1 MGGAR
6 FVEFNCKS
14 GRTNYMKKHHLCL
27 ISVAVLTAG
36 CTSYR
41 HPEPVQAK
49 DALRHAMTEQSK
61 AGALTSVPKSVQS
74 ELLQLNRPPQAISMP
89 EPRLRIAAHDV
100 DAVEFFGSLFKG
112 SRYSVAVH
120 PGVAGQISVEL
131 KDVTL
136 TEVLAVV
143 GDMYGFDVQ
152 RKGNVFHVYPAGLRT
167 ETIPVNYLMMSRRGL
182 SRTSVS
188 TGGVASNDSNSS
200 NNNNFDNAN
209 GSTNNNTSNRS
220 SNGGSGS
227 DGNGTRIETDTNSDY
242 WTDLRDTLQ
251 ILVGSGD
258 GRAVITSPQAGLVTV
273 RAYPK
278 ELKAVREF
286 LSQSESHLKRQVVL
300 EARILEVALSEG
312 YEQGVDWS
320 GLTAS
325 WDGNKGIPT
334 VAQPILTAPG
344 SDPAYKLLNGAGS
357 LGTSLVGATNPIFK
371 AIGGGAG
378 FTITDGNFNVAVN
391 LLKTQGDVNTLSSP
405 RVTATNNQKAVIKV
419 GTDEYYVTN
428 ASTTITTTP
437 TGTDKT
443 PNVELTPFF
452 SGIALD
458 VTPQIDEDGKVLLHI
473 HPSVIDTEEQNKVI
487 DMGTT
492 GGKLQLP
499 LAKSSIRESDT
510 VVQANNGDIIV
521 IGGLM
526 KTDKQEIVSKVPL
539 LGDIPWVGEAFT
551 NRRESTKKVELVIL
565 LKPTVVEKDT
575 WQNELQRSSELLD
588 KWYPPKG

>member
-1 MGGAR
+1 
-6 FVEFNCKS
+6 
-14 GRTNYMKKHHLCL
+14 MKKPPFCL
-27 ISVAVLTAG
+27 LPLALAVAG
-36 CTSYR
+36 CTTYR

-49 DALRHAMTEQSK
+49 DALKQAMSEQSPT
-61 AGALTSVPKSVQS
+61 APLTSLPPSVQS
-74 ELLQLNRPPQAISMP
+74 ELLQLNRPQQPMTIP
-89 EPRLRIAAHDV
+89 EKRMRIAAHDV

-120 PGVAGQISVEL
+120 PGVAGVISVEL

-136 TEVLAVV
+136 QEALATV

-167 ETIPVNYLMMSRRGL
+167 ETIPVNYLMMARRGL

-188 TGGVASNDSNSS
+188 TGGVTANDNNNG
-200 NNNNFDNAN
+200 NNNNFDNGLN
-209 GSTNNNTSNRS
+209 NSGNNNNQGNTV
-220 SNGGSGS
+220 NGDNNTNS
-227 DGNGTRIETDTNSDY
+227 NGTRIETDSNNDY
-242 WTDLRDTLQ
+242 WTDLRDALQTL
-251 ILVGSGD
+251 IGTGE

-286 LSQSESHLKRQVVL
+286 LDQSGEHLKRQVVL
-300 EARILEVALSEG
+300 EARILEVSLNEG

-320 GLTAS
+320 GLSAS
-325 WDGNKGIPT
+325 WDGGKGIT
-334 VAQPILTAPG
+334 G
-344 SDPAYKLLNGAGS
+344 GGS
-357 LGTSLVGATNPIFK
+357 LMDSPIASTPNQIFR
-371 AIGGGAG
+371 ALGGGAG
-378 FTITDGNFNVAVN
+378 FTISDGNFNVAVS

-419 GTDEYYVTN
+419 GTDEYFVTN
-428 ASTTITTTP
+428 ASTTTTTS
-437 TGTDKT
+437 GTSAPIVT

-458 VTPQIDEDGKVLLHI
+458 VTPQIDEAGRVLLHI
-473 HPSVIDTEEQNKVI
+473 HPSVIDTEEQSKTI
-487 DMGTT
+487 DVGTT
-492 GGKLQLP
+492 DPLVLP

-526 KTDKQEIVSKVPL
+526 KTDRQEIVSKVPL

-551 NRRESTKKVELVIL
+551 NRRESNRKVELVIL

-575 WQNELQRSSELLD
+575 WQKELQRSSELLD

>member
-1 MGGAR
+1 
-6 FVEFNCKS
+6 
-14 GRTNYMKKHHLCL
+14 MKKHPFCL
-27 ISVAVLTAG
+27 LPLALAVAG
-36 CTSYR
+36 CTTYR

-49 DALRHAMTEQSK
+49 DALKQAMSEQSPT
-61 AGALTSVPKSVQS
+61 APLTSLPPSVQS
-74 ELLQLNRPPQAISMP
+74 ELLQLNRPQQPMTIP
-89 EPRLRIAAHDV
+89 EKRMRIAAHDV

-120 PGVAGQISVEL
+120 PGVAGVISVEL

-136 TEVLAVV
+136 QEALATV

-152 RKGNVFHVYPAGLRT
+152 RKGNVFHIYPAGLRT
-167 ETIPVNYLMMSRRGL
+167 ETIPVNYLMMARRGL

-188 TGGVASNDSNSS
+188 TGGVTANDNNNG
-200 NNNNFDNAN
+200 NNNNFDNGLN
-209 GSTNNNTSNRS
+209 NSGNNNSQGNTA
-220 SNGGSGS
+220 SGDNNTNS
-227 DGNGTRIETDTNSDY
+227 NGTRIETDSNNDY
-242 WTDLRDTLQ
+242 WTDLRDALQTL
-251 ILVGSGD
+251 IGTGE

-286 LSQSESHLKRQVVL
+286 LDQSGEHLKRQVVL
-300 EARILEVALSEG
+300 EARILEVSLNEG

-320 GLTAS
+320 GLSAS
-325 WDGNKGIPT
+325 WDGGKGIT
-334 VAQPILTAPG
+334 G
-344 SDPAYKLLNGAGS
+344 GGS
-357 LGTSLVGATNPIFK
+357 LMDSPIANTPNQIFR
-371 AIGGGAG
+371 ALGGGAG
-378 FTITDGNFNVAVN
+378 FTISDGNFNVAVS

-419 GTDEYYVTN
+419 GTDEYFVTN
-428 ASTTITTTP
+428 ASTTTTTSGNSAP
-437 TGTDKT
+437 IVT

-458 VTPQIDEDGKVLLHI
+458 VTPQIDEAGRVLLHI
-473 HPSVIDTEEQNKVI
+473 HPSVIDTEEQSKTI
-487 DMGTT
+487 DVGTT
-492 GGKLQLP
+492 APLVLP

-510 VVQANNGDIIV
+510 VVQANNGDIVV

-526 KTDKQEIVSKVPL
+526 KTDRQEIVSKVPL

-551 NRRESTKKVELVIL
+551 NRRESNRKVELVIL

-575 WQNELQRSSELLD
+575 WQQELQRSSELLD

>member
-1 MGGAR
+1 
-6 FVEFNCKS
+6 
-14 GRTNYMKKHHLCL
+14 MKKHRLCL
-27 ISVAVLTAG
+27 ITVAMMATG
-36 CTSYR
+36 CTTYQ
-41 HPEPVQAK
+41 HPEPTQAK
-49 DALRHAMTEQSK
+49 DALKQAMNEQQK
-61 AGALTSVPKSVQS
+61 QAAPLTALPKSVQS
-74 ELLQLNRPPQAISMP
+74 ELLQLNRPQMPVGMP
-89 EPRLRIAAHDV
+89 EKRLRIAAHDV
-100 DAVEFFGSLFKG
+100 EAVEFFGSLFKG

-120 PGVAGQISVEL
+120 PGVVGLVSVEL

-136 TEVLAVV
+136 PEVLAVV

-152 RKGNVFHVYPAGLRT
+152 RKGNVFHIYPAGLRT

-188 TGGVASNDSNSS
+188 TGGVTANDSNNSSDSSFDSAS
-200 NNNNFDNAN
+200 NNN
-209 GSTNNNTSNRS
+209 STNNSSGNN
-220 SNGGSGS
+220 SNGNSS
-227 DGNGTRIETDTNSDY
+227 NGTRIETDTNSDY
-242 WTDLRDTLQ
+242 WTDLRDSLQTL
-251 ILVGSGD
+251 IGTGD
-258 GRAVITSPQAGLVTV
+258 GRAVITSPQAGLVTI

-286 LSQSESHLKRQVVL
+286 LNQSDSHLKRQVVL
-300 EARILEVALSEG
+300 EARIIEVALNEG

-320 GLTAS
+320 GLSAS
-325 WDGNKGIPT
+325 WDGNKGIT
-334 VAQPILTAPG
+334 G
-344 SDPAYKLLNGAGS
+344 GGS
-357 LGTSLVGATNPIFK
+357 LANTQLPTTPNQVFTAL
-371 AIGGGAG
+371 GGGAG
-378 FTITDGNFNVAVN
+378 FKVSDGNFNVAVN

-419 GTDEYYVTN
+419 GTDEYFVTN
-428 ASTTITTTP
+428 ASTTTVSTTSGDRT
-437 TGTDKT
+437 T

-452 SGIALD
+452 SGISLD
-458 VTPQIDEDGKVLLHI
+458 VTPQIDEEGKVLLHI
-473 HPSVIDTEEQNKVI
+473 HPSVIDTEEQTKTIKVT
-487 DMGTT
+487 DSDT
-492 GGKLQLP
+492 LVLP

-551 NRRESTKKVELVIL
+551 NRRESTKKVELVIM

-588 KWYPPKG
+588 KWYPAKG

>member
-1 MGGAR
+1 
-6 FVEFNCKS
+6 
-14 GRTNYMKKHHLCL
+14 MKKNHLCL
-27 ISVAVLTAG
+27 ISVAVLAAG

-49 DALRHAMTEQSK
+49 DALKHAMTEQNK
-61 AGALTSVPKSVQS
+61 VGALATVPKSVQS
-74 ELLQLNRPPQAISMP
+74 ELLQMNRPPQAISMP
-89 EPRLRIAAHDV
+89 EQRLRIAAHDV
-100 DAVEFFGSLFKG
+100 EAVEFFGSLFKG

-120 PGVAGQISVEL
+120 PGVGGLVSVEL

-136 TEVLAVV
+136 PEVLAVV

-188 TGGVASNDSNSS
+188 TGGVTANDNNSNNSS
-200 NNNNFDNAN
+200 VDNAN
-209 GSTNNNTSNRS
+209 GNSSGSNNS
-220 SNGGSGS
+220 SNGSSGS
-227 DGNGTRIETDTNSDY
+227 NSSNGTRIETDTNSDY
-242 WTDLRDTLQ
+242 WTDLRTSLEML
-251 ILVGSGD
+251 IGSGD
-258 GRAVITSPQAGLVTV
+258 GRAVITSPQAGLVTI

-286 LSQSESHLKRQVVL
+286 LSQSETHLKRQVVL
-300 EARILEVALSEG
+300 EARILEVALNEG

-320 GLTAS
+320 GLSAS
-325 WDGNKGIPT
+325 WDGNKGITGGSSLAPT
-334 VAQPILTAPG
+334 QLPTTPNQIFTA
-344 SDPAYKLLNGAGS
+344 L
-357 LGTSLVGATNPIFK
+357 
-371 AIGGGAG
+371 GGGAG
-378 FTITDGNFNVAVN
+378 FKISDGNFNVAVN

-419 GTDEYYVTN
+419 GTDEYFVTK
-428 ASTTITTTP
+428 ASTTITSNSS
-437 TGTDKT
+437 GVSDRT

-452 SGIALD
+452 SGISLD
-458 VTPQIDEDGKVLLHI
+458 VTPQIDEEGKVLLHI

-487 DMGTT
+487 DMGTS
-492 GGKLQLP
+492 GGRLELP

-539 LGDIPWVGEAFT
+539 LGDIPWIGEAFT

-575 WQNELQRSSELLD
+575 WQNELKRSADLLD

>member
-1 MGGAR
+1 
-6 FVEFNCKS
+6 
-14 GRTNYMKKHHLCL
+14 MKKHRLCL
-27 ISVAVLTAG
+27 ITVAMMAAG
-36 CTSYR
+36 CTTYQ
-41 HPEPVQAK
+41 HPEPTQAK
-49 DALRHAMTEQSK
+49 DALKQAMNEQQK
-61 AGALTSVPKSVQS
+61 QAAPLTALPKSVQS
-74 ELLQLNRPPQAISMP
+74 ELLQLNRPQMPVGMP
-89 EPRLRIAAHDV
+89 EKRLRIAAHDV
-100 DAVEFFGSLFKG
+100 EAVEFFGSLFKG

-120 PGVAGQISVEL
+120 PGVAGLVSIEL

-136 TEVLAVV
+136 PEVLAVV

-152 RKGNVFHVYPAGLRT
+152 RKGSVFHIYPAGLRT

-188 TGGVASNDSNSS
+188 TGGVTANDSNNSS
-200 NNNNFDNAN
+200 DSSFDSASNSN
-209 GSTNNNTSNRS
+209 STNNSSGNN
-220 SNGGSGS
+220 SNGNSS
-227 DGNGTRIETDTNSDY
+227 NGTRIETDTNSDY
-242 WTDLRDTLQ
+242 WTDLRDSLQTL
-251 ILVGSGD
+251 IGTGD
-258 GRAVITSPQAGLVTV
+258 GRAVITSPQAGLVTI

-286 LSQSESHLKRQVVL
+286 LNQSDSHLKRQVVL
-300 EARILEVALSEG
+300 EARIIEVALNEG

-320 GLTAS
+320 GLSAS
-325 WDGNKGIPT
+325 WDGNKGIT
-334 VAQPILTAPG
+334 G
-344 SDPAYKLLNGAGS
+344 GGS
-357 LGTSLVGATNPIFK
+357 LANTQLPTTPNQIFT
-371 AIGGGAG
+371 ALGGGAG
-378 FTITDGNFNVAVN
+378 FKVSDGNFNVAVN

-419 GTDEYYVTN
+419 GTDEYFVTN
-428 ASTTITTTP
+428 ASTTTVSTTSGDRT
-437 TGTDKT
+437 T

-452 SGIALD
+452 SGISLD
-458 VTPQIDEDGKVLLHI
+458 VTPQIDEEGKVLLHI
-473 HPSVIDTEEQNKVI
+473 HPSVIDTEEQTKTIKVT
-487 DMGTT
+487 DSDT
-492 GGKLQLP
+492 LVLP

-551 NRRESTKKVELVIL
+551 NRRESTKKVELVIM

-588 KWYPPKG
+588 KWYPAKG

>member
-1 MGGAR
+1 
-6 FVEFNCKS
+6 
-14 GRTNYMKKHHLCL
+14 MKKKPFCL
-27 ISVAVLTAG
+27 LPLALAVVG
-36 CTSYR
+36 CTTYR

-49 DALRHAMTEQSK
+49 DALKQAMSEQSPT
-61 AGALTSVPKSVQS
+61 APLTSLPPSVQS
-74 ELLQLNRPPQAISMP
+74 ELLQLNRPQQPMTIP
-89 EPRLRIAAHDV
+89 EKRMRIAAHDV

-120 PGVAGQISVEL
+120 PGVAGVISVEL

-136 TEVLAVV
+136 QEALATV

-188 TGGVASNDSNSS
+188 TGGVTANDNNNG
-200 NNNNFDNAN
+200 NNNNFDNGLN
-209 GSTNNNTSNRS
+209 NSGNNNSQGNTA
-220 SNGGSGS
+220 SGDNNTNS
-227 DGNGTRIETDTNSDY
+227 NGTRIETDSNNDY
-242 WTDLRDTLQ
+242 WTDLRDALQTL
-251 ILVGSGD
+251 IGTGE

-286 LSQSESHLKRQVVL
+286 LDQSGEHLKRQVVL
-300 EARILEVALSEG
+300 EARILEVSLNEG

-320 GLTAS
+320 GLSAS
-325 WDGNKGIPT
+325 WDGGKGIT
-334 VAQPILTAPG
+334 G
-344 SDPAYKLLNGAGS
+344 GGS
-357 LGTSLVGATNPIFK
+357 LMDSPIASTPNQIFR
-371 AIGGGAG
+371 ALGGGAG
-378 FTITDGNFNVAVN
+378 FTISDGNFNVAVS

-419 GTDEYYVTN
+419 GTDEYFVTN
-428 ASTTITTTP
+428 ASTTTTTS
-437 TGTDKT
+437 GTSAPIVT

-458 VTPQIDEDGKVLLHI
+458 VTPQIDEQGKVLLHI
-473 HPSVIDTEEQNKVI
+473 HPSVIDTEEQSKTINV
-487 DMGTT
+487 GTADP
-492 GGKLQLP
+492 LVLP

-526 KTDKQEIVSKVPL
+526 KTDRQEIVSKVPL

-551 NRRESTKKVELVIL
+551 NRRESNRKVELVIL

-575 WQNELQRSSELLD
+575 WQKELQRSSELLD

>member
-1 MGGAR
+1 
-6 FVEFNCKS
+6 
-14 GRTNYMKKHHLCL
+14 MKKHHLCL
-27 ISVAVLTAG
+27 ISAAVLTAG

-49 DALRHAMTEQSK
+49 DALRHAMTEQNK
-61 AGALTSVPKSVQS
+61 GGALTSVPKSVQS

-188 TGGVASNDSNSS
+188 TGGVTANDNNGNSNS
-200 NNNNFDNAN
+200 FDNAN
-209 GSTNNNTSNRS
+209 GSNNSTSNSNRS
-220 SNGGSGS
+220 SNSSSNS
-227 DGNGTRIETDTNSDY
+227 DSNGTRIETDTNSDY

-251 ILVGSGD
+251 TLIGSGD
-258 GRAVITSPQAGLVTV
+258 GRAVITSPQAGLVTI

-286 LSQSESHLKRQVVL
+286 LNQSESHLKRQVVL
-300 EARILEVALSEG
+300 EARILEVALNEG

-320 GLTAS
+320 GLSAS
-325 WDGNKGIPT
+325 WDGNKGIT
-334 VAQPILTAPG
+334 G
-344 SDPAYKLLNGAGS
+344 GGS
-357 LGTSLVGATNPIFK
+357 LTPSTIINTPNQIFS
-371 AIGGGAG
+371 ALGGGAG
-378 FTITDGNFNVAVN
+378 FKISDGNFNVAVN

-419 GTDEYYVTN
+419 GTDEYFVTN
-428 ASTTITTTP
+428 ASTTTTTS
-437 TGTDKT
+437 GTSAPIVT

-458 VTPQIDEDGKVLLHI
+458 VTPQIDEEGKVLLHI
-473 HPSVIDTEEQNKVI
+473 HPSVIDTEEQKKTI
-487 DMGTT
+487 DVGTADP
-492 GGKLQLP
+492 LILP

>member
-1 MGGAR
+1 
-6 FVEFNCKS
+6 
-14 GRTNYMKKHHLCL
+14 MKKHRLCL
-27 ISVAVLTAG
+27 ITVAMMAAG
-36 CTSYR
+36 CTTYQ
-41 HPEPVQAK
+41 HPEPTQAK
-49 DALRHAMTEQSK
+49 DALKQAMNEQQK
-61 AGALTSVPKSVQS
+61 QAAPLTALPKSVQS
-74 ELLQLNRPPQAISMP
+74 ELLQLNRPQMPVGMP
-89 EPRLRIAAHDV
+89 EKRLRIAAHDV
-100 DAVEFFGSLFKG
+100 EAVEFFGSLFKG

-120 PGVAGQISVEL
+120 PGVAGLVSVEL

-136 TEVLAVV
+136 PEVLAVV

-152 RKGNVFHVYPAGLRT
+152 RKGNVFHIYPAGLRT

-188 TGGVASNDSNSS
+188 TGGVTANDSNNDSNGSFDNSS
-200 NNNNFDNAN
+200 NNN
-209 GSTNNNTSNRS
+209 STNNSS
-220 SNGGSGS
+220 SNNSNGDSS
-227 DGNGTRIETDTNSDY
+227 NGTRIETDTNSDY
-242 WTDLRDTLQ
+242 WTDLRDSLQTL
-251 ILVGSGD
+251 IGSGD
-258 GRAVITSPQAGLVTV
+258 GRAVITSPQAGLVTI

-286 LSQSESHLKRQVVL
+286 LNQSESHLKRQVVL
-300 EARILEVALSEG
+300 EARIIEVALNEG

-320 GLTAS
+320 GLSAS
-325 WDGNKGIPT
+325 WDGGKGIT
-334 VAQPILTAPG
+334 G
-344 SDPAYKLLNGAGS
+344 GGS
-357 LGTSLVGATNPIFK
+357 LAGTQLPTTPNQIFS
-371 AIGGGAG
+371 ALGGGAG
-378 FTITDGNFNVAVN
+378 FKISDGNFNVAVN

-419 GTDEYYVTN
+419 GTDEYFVTN
-428 ASTTITTTP
+428 ASTTTVSTTSGDRT
-437 TGTDKT
+437 T

-452 SGIALD
+452 SGISLD
-458 VTPQIDEDGKVLLHI
+458 VTPQIDEEGKVLLHI
-473 HPSVIDTEEQNKVI
+473 HPSVIDTEEQTKTIKVT
-487 DMGTT
+487 DSDT
-492 GGKLQLP
+492 LVLP

-551 NRRESTKKVELVIL
+551 NRRESTKKVELVIM

-588 KWYPPKG
+588 KWYPAKG

>member
-1 MGGAR
+1 
-6 FVEFNCKS
+6 
-14 GRTNYMKKHHLCL
+14 MKKHRLCL
-27 ISVAVLTAG
+27 ISVAMMAAG
-36 CTSYR
+36 CTTYQ
-41 HPEPVQAK
+41 HPEPTQAK
-49 DALRHAMTEQSK
+49 DALKQAMNEQQK
-61 AGALTSVPKSVQS
+61 QAAPLTALPKSVQS
-74 ELLQLNRPPQAISMP
+74 ELLQLNRPQMPVGMP
-89 EPRLRIAAHDV
+89 EKRLRIAAHDV
-100 DAVEFFGSLFKG
+100 EAVEFFGSLFKG

-120 PGVAGQISVEL
+120 PGVAGLVSVEL

-136 TEVLAVV
+136 PEVLAVV

-152 RKGNVFHVYPAGLRT
+152 RKGNVFHIYPAGLRT

-188 TGGVASNDSNSS
+188 TGGVTANDSNNSSDSSFDSAS
-200 NNNNFDNAN
+200 NNN
-209 GSTNNNTSNRS
+209 STNNSSGNN
-220 SNGGSGS
+220 SNGNSS
-227 DGNGTRIETDTNSDY
+227 SNGTRIETDTNSDY
-242 WTDLRDTLQ
+242 WTDLRDSLQTL
-251 ILVGSGD
+251 IGTGD
-258 GRAVITSPQAGLVTV
+258 GRAVITSPQAGLVTI

-286 LSQSESHLKRQVVL
+286 LNQSDSHLKRQVVL
-300 EARILEVALSEG
+300 EARIIEVALNEG

-320 GLTAS
+320 GLSAS
-325 WDGNKGIPT
+325 WDGNKGIT
-334 VAQPILTAPG
+334 G
-344 SDPAYKLLNGAGS
+344 GGS
-357 LGTSLVGATNPIFK
+357 LANTQLPTTPNQIFT
-371 AIGGGAG
+371 ALGGGAG
-378 FTITDGNFNVAVN
+378 FKVSDGNFNVAVN

-419 GTDEYYVTN
+419 GTDEYFVTN
-428 ASTTITTTP
+428 ASTTTVSTTSGDRT
-437 TGTDKT
+437 T

-452 SGIALD
+452 SGISLD
-458 VTPQIDEDGKVLLHI
+458 VTPQIDEEGKVLLHI
-473 HPSVIDTEEQNKVI
+473 HPSVIDTEEQTKTIKVT
-487 DMGTT
+487 DSDT
-492 GGKLQLP
+492 LVLP

-551 NRRESTKKVELVIL
+551 NRRESTKKVELVIM

-588 KWYPPKG
+588 KWYPAKG

>member
-14 GRTNYMKKHHLCL
+14 GCTYYMKKHHLCL
-27 ISVAVLTAG
+27 ISAAVLTAG

-49 DALRHAMTEQSK
+49 DALRHAMTEQNK
-61 AGALTSVPKSVQS
+61 GGALTSVPKSVQS

-188 TGGVASNDSNSS
+188 TGGVASNDNNSS

-209 GSTNNNTSNRS
+209 NSTNNSTSNRS
-220 SNGGSGS
+220 SNGSSNS
-227 DGNGTRIETDTNSDY
+227 DSNGTRIETDTSSDY

-251 ILVGSGD
+251 TLIGRGD
-258 GRAVITSPQAGLVTV
+258 GRAVITSPQAGLVTI

-286 LSQSESHLKRQVVL
+286 LNQSESHLKRQVVL
-300 EARILEVALSEG
+300 EARILEVALNEG

-320 GLTAS
+320 GLSAS
-325 WDGNKGIPT
+325 WDGNKGIT
-334 VAQPILTAPG
+334 G
-344 SDPAYKLLNGAGS
+344 GGS
-357 LGTSLVGATNPIFK
+357 LTPSTIANTPNQIFS
-371 AIGGGAG
+371 ALGGGAG
-378 FTITDGNFNVAVN
+378 FKISDGNFNVAVN

-419 GTDEYYVTN
+419 GTDEYFVTN
-428 ASTTITTTP
+428 ASTTTTTS
-437 TGTDKT
+437 GTSAPIVT

-458 VTPQIDEDGKVLLHI
+458 VTPQIDEEGKVLLHI
-473 HPSVIDTEEQNKVI
+473 HPSVIDTEEQKKTI
-487 DMGTT
+487 DVGTADP
-492 GGKLQLP
+492 LILP

>member
-1 MGGAR
+1 
-6 FVEFNCKS
+6 
-14 GRTNYMKKHHLCL
+14 MKKHHFCL
-27 ISVAVLTAG
+27 LPFALAMAA
-36 CTSYR
+36 CTTYK

-49 DALRHAMTEQSK
+49 DALKQAMTEQNQS
-61 AGALTSVPKSVQS
+61 APLTTLPPSVQS
-74 ELLQLNRPPQAISMP
+74 ELLQLNRPQQPVAVP
-89 EPRLRIAAHDV
+89 EKRLRIAAHDV

-120 PGVAGQISVEL
+120 PGVAGSISVEL

-136 TEVLAVV
+136 QEALAVV

-167 ETIPVNYLMMSRRGL
+167 ETIPVNYLMMARRGL

-188 TGGVASNDSNSS
+188 TGGVTAND
-200 NNNNFDNAN
+200 NNNN
-209 GSTNNNTSNRS
+209 GNNNSFDGSSNSNNGNNNYGSS
-220 SNGGSGS
+220 SNGDSS
-227 DGNGTRIETDTNSDY
+227 NSNNSNGTKIETDSNNDY
-242 WTDLRDTLQ
+242 WTDLRDSLQTL
-251 ILVGSGD
+251 IGTGE

-278 ELKAVREF
+278 ELKAVRDF
-286 LSQSESHLKRQVVL
+286 LDQSGEHLKRQVVL
-300 EARILEVALSEG
+300 EARILEVSLNEG
-312 YEQGVDWS
+312 YEQGVDWN
-320 GLTAS
+320 GLSAS
-325 WDGNKGIPT
+325 WDGNKGIR
-334 VAQPILTAPG
+334 
-344 SDPAYKLLNGAGS
+344 NGGS
-357 LGTSLVGATNPIFK
+357 LGNSQVGAANPIFN

-378 FTITDGNFNVAVN
+378 FTISDGNFVVAVD

-419 GTDEYYVTN
+419 GTDEYFVTN
-428 ASTTITTTP
+428 ASTTTTTSGNSAP
-437 TGTDKT
+437 IVT

-458 VTPQIDEDGKVLLHI
+458 VTPQIDEQGRVLLHI
-473 HPSVIDTEEQNKVI
+473 HPSVIDTEEQNKTINV
-487 DMGTT
+487 GTAAP
-492 GGKLQLP
+492 LVLP

-526 KTDKQEIVSKVPL
+526 KTDKKEVVSKVPL

-551 NRRESTKKVELVIL
+551 NRSESTQKVELVIL
-565 LKPTVVEKDT
+565 LKPTVVDNDT
-575 WQNELQRSSELLD
+575 WQKELQRSSELLD
-588 KWYPPKG
+588 KWYPSKG

>member
-1 MGGAR
+1 
-6 FVEFNCKS
+6 
-14 GRTNYMKKHHLCL
+14 MKKKPFCL
-27 ISVAVLTAG
+27 LPLALAVAG
-36 CTSYR
+36 CTTYR

-49 DALRHAMTEQSK
+49 DALKQAMSEQSPT
-61 AGALTSVPKSVQS
+61 APLTSLPPSVQS
-74 ELLQLNRPPQAISMP
+74 ELLQLNRPQQPMTIP
-89 EPRLRIAAHDV
+89 EKRMRIAAHDV

-120 PGVAGQISVEL
+120 PGVAGVISVEL

-136 TEVLAVV
+136 QEALATV

-167 ETIPVNYLMMSRRGL
+167 ETIPVNYLMMARRGL

-188 TGGVASNDSNSS
+188 TGGVTANDNNNG
-200 NNNNFDNAN
+200 NNNNFDNGLNNSGNNNSQGNTAN
-209 GSTNNNTSNRS
+209 GDNNTNS
-220 SNGGSGS
+220 
-227 DGNGTRIETDTNSDY
+227 NGTRIETDSNNDY
-242 WTDLRDTLQ
+242 WTDLRDALQTL
-251 ILVGSGD
+251 IGTGE

-286 LSQSESHLKRQVVL
+286 LDQSGEHLKRQVVL
-300 EARILEVALSEG
+300 EARILEVSLNEG

-320 GLTAS
+320 GLSAS
-325 WDGNKGIPT
+325 WDGGKGIT
-334 VAQPILTAPG
+334 G
-344 SDPAYKLLNGAGS
+344 GGS
-357 LGTSLVGATNPIFK
+357 LMDSPIASTPNQIFR
-371 AIGGGAG
+371 ALGGGAG
-378 FTITDGNFNVAVN
+378 FTISDGNFNVAVS

-419 GTDEYYVTN
+419 GTDEYFVTN
-428 ASTTITTTP
+428 ASTTTTTS
-437 TGTDKT
+437 GTSAPIVT

-458 VTPQIDEDGKVLLHI
+458 VTPQIDEQGKVLLHI
-473 HPSVIDTEEQNKVI
+473 HPSVIDTEEQSKTISV
-487 DMGTT
+487 GTADP
-492 GGKLQLP
+492 LVLP

-526 KTDKQEIVSKVPL
+526 KTDRQEIVSKVPL

-551 NRRESTKKVELVIL
+551 NRRESNRKVELVIL

-575 WQNELQRSSELLD
+575 WQKELQRSSELLD

>member
-14 GRTNYMKKHHLCL
+14 GCTYYMKKHHLCL
-27 ISVAVLTAG
+27 ISAAVLTAG

-49 DALRHAMTEQSK
+49 DALRHAMTEQNK
-61 AGALTSVPKSVQS
+61 GGALTSVPKSVQS

-188 TGGVASNDSNSS
+188 TGGVTANDNNGNSNS
-200 NNNNFDNAN
+200 FDNAN
-209 GSTNNNTSNRS
+209 NSTNNSTSNRS
-220 SNGGSGS
+220 SNGNSNS
-227 DGNGTRIETDTNSDY
+227 DSNGTRIETDTNSDY

-251 ILVGSGD
+251 TLIGSGD
-258 GRAVITSPQAGLVTV
+258 GRAVITSPQAGLVTI

-286 LSQSESHLKRQVVL
+286 LNQSESHLKRQVVL
-300 EARILEVALSEG
+300 EARILEVALNEG

-320 GLTAS
+320 GLSAS
-325 WDGNKGIPT
+325 WDGNKGITGGGSAAPSQLPT
-334 VAQPILTAPG
+334 TPNQ
-344 SDPAYKLLNGAGS
+344 
-357 LGTSLVGATNPIFK
+357 IFS
-371 AIGGGAG
+371 ALGGGAG
-378 FTITDGNFNVAVN
+378 FKISDGNFNVAVN

-419 GTDEYYVTN
+419 GTDEYFVTN
-428 ASTTITTTP
+428 ASTTITTNSS
-437 TGTDKT
+437 GVSDKT

-458 VTPQIDEDGKVLLHI
+458 VTPQIDEEGKVLLHI

-492 GGKLQLP
+492 GGKLELP

>member
-1 MGGAR
+1 
-6 FVEFNCKS
+6 
-14 GRTNYMKKHHLCL
+14 MKKHRLCL
-27 ISVAVLTAG
+27 ITVAMMAAG
-36 CTSYR
+36 CTTYQ
-41 HPEPVQAK
+41 HPEPTQAK
-49 DALRHAMTEQSK
+49 DALKQAMNEQQK
-61 AGALTSVPKSVQS
+61 QAAPLTALPKSVQS
-74 ELLQLNRPPQAISMP
+74 ELLQLNRPQMPVGMP
-89 EPRLRIAAHDV
+89 EKRLRIAAHDV
-100 DAVEFFGSLFKG
+100 EAVEFFGSLFKG

-120 PGVAGQISVEL
+120 PGVAGLVSVEL

-136 TEVLAVV
+136 PEVLAVV

-152 RKGNVFHVYPAGLRT
+152 RKGNVFHIYPAGLRT

-188 TGGVASNDSNSS
+188 TGGVTANDSNNSSDSSFDSASNNNSTNNSSS
-200 NNNNFDNAN
+200 NN
-209 GSTNNNTSNRS
+209 
-220 SNGGSGS
+220 SNGDSS
-227 DGNGTRIETDTNSDY
+227 NGTRIETDTNSDY
-242 WTDLRDTLQ
+242 WTDLRDSLQTL
-251 ILVGSGD
+251 IGTGD
-258 GRAVITSPQAGLVTV
+258 GRAVITSPQAGLVTI

-286 LSQSESHLKRQVVL
+286 LNQSDSHLKRQVVL
-300 EARILEVALSEG
+300 EARIIEVALNEG

-320 GLTAS
+320 GLSAS
-325 WDGNKGIPT
+325 WDGNKGIT
-334 VAQPILTAPG
+334 G
-344 SDPAYKLLNGAGS
+344 GGS
-357 LGTSLVGATNPIFK
+357 LANTQLPTTPNQIFT
-371 AIGGGAG
+371 ALGGGAG
-378 FTITDGNFNVAVN
+378 FKVSDGNFNVAVN

-419 GTDEYYVTN
+419 GTDEYFVTN
-428 ASTTITTTP
+428 ASTTTVSTTSGDRT
-437 TGTDKT
+437 T

-452 SGIALD
+452 SGISLD
-458 VTPQIDEDGKVLLHI
+458 VTPQIDEEGKVLLHI
-473 HPSVIDTEEQNKVI
+473 HPSVIDTEEQTKTIKVT
-487 DMGTT
+487 DSDT
-492 GGKLQLP
+492 LVLP

-551 NRRESTKKVELVIL
+551 NRRESTKKVELVIM

-588 KWYPPKG
+588 KWYPAKG

>member
-1 MGGAR
+1 
-6 FVEFNCKS
+6 
-14 GRTNYMKKHHLCL
+14 MKKNHLCL
-27 ISVAVLTAG
+27 ISVAVLAAG
-36 CTSYR
+36 CTSYQ

-49 DALRHAMTEQSK
+49 DALKHAMAEQNK
-61 AGALTSVPKSVQS
+61 VGGLATVPKSVQS
-74 ELLQLNRPPQAISMP
+74 ELLQINRPPQAFSMP

-136 TEVLAVV
+136 SEVLAVV

-188 TGGVASNDSNSS
+188 TGGVTANGNNSNSS
-200 NNNNFDNAN
+200 NFDNAN
-209 GSTNNNTSNRS
+209 SGSNNSSNASNGNTS
-220 SNGGSGS
+220 SNN
-227 DGNGTRIETDTNSDY
+227 GNGTRIETDTNSDY
-242 WTDLRDTLQ
+242 WTDLRTSLEM
-251 ILVGSGD
+251 LVGSGD
-258 GRAVITSPQAGLVTV
+258 GRAVITSPQAGLVTI

-286 LSQSESHLKRQVVL
+286 LSQSETHLKRQVVL
-300 EARILEVALSEG
+300 EARILEVALNEG

-320 GLTAS
+320 GLSAS
-325 WDGNKGIPT
+325 WDGNKGIT
-334 VAQPILTAPG
+334 G
-344 SDPAYKLLNGAGS
+344 GGS
-357 LGTSLVGATNPIFK
+357 LAPTQLPTTPNQIFT
-371 AIGGGAG
+371 ALGGGAG
-378 FTITDGNFNVAVN
+378 FKISDGNFNVAVN

-419 GTDEYYVTN
+419 GTDEYFVTN
-428 ASTTITTTP
+428 ATSTVTSTTA
-437 TGTDKT
+437 GTERT

-458 VTPQIDEDGKVLLHI
+458 VTPQIDEEGKVLLHI
-473 HPSVIDTEEQNKVI
+473 HPSVIDTEEQNKTI
-487 DMGTT
+487 NLGAT
-492 GGKLQLP
+492 GGTLELP

-539 LGDIPWVGEAFT
+539 LGDIPWIGEAFT

-575 WQNELQRSSELLD
+575 WQNELQRSSDLLD

>member
-1 MGGAR
+1 
-6 FVEFNCKS
+6 
-14 GRTNYMKKHHLCL
+14 MKKHRLCL
-27 ISVAVLTAG
+27 ITVAMMAAG
-36 CTSYR
+36 CTTYQ
-41 HPEPVQAK
+41 HPEPTQAK
-49 DALRHAMTEQSK
+49 DALKQAMNEQQK
-61 AGALTSVPKSVQS
+61 QAAPLTALPKSVQS
-74 ELLQLNRPPQAISMP
+74 ELLQLNRPQMPVGMP
-89 EPRLRIAAHDV
+89 EKRLRIAAHDV
-100 DAVEFFGSLFKG
+100 EAVEFFGSLFKG

-120 PGVAGQISVEL
+120 PGVAGLVSVEL

-136 TEVLAVV
+136 PEVLAVV

-152 RKGNVFHVYPAGLRT
+152 RKGNVFHIYPAGLRT

-188 TGGVASNDSNSS
+188 TGGVTANDSNNSSDSSFDSAS
-200 NNNNFDNAN
+200 NNN
-209 GSTNNNTSNRS
+209 SPNNSSGNN
-220 SNGGSGS
+220 SNGNSS
-227 DGNGTRIETDTNSDY
+227 NGTRIETDTNSDY
-242 WTDLRDTLQ
+242 WTDLRDSLQTL
-251 ILVGSGD
+251 IGTGD
-258 GRAVITSPQAGLVTV
+258 GRAVITSPQAGLVTI

-286 LSQSESHLKRQVVL
+286 LNQSDSHLKRQVVL
-300 EARILEVALSEG
+300 EARIIEVALNEG

-320 GLTAS
+320 GLSAS
-325 WDGNKGIPT
+325 WDGNKGIT
-334 VAQPILTAPG
+334 G
-344 SDPAYKLLNGAGS
+344 GGS
-357 LGTSLVGATNPIFK
+357 LANTQLPTTPNQIFT
-371 AIGGGAG
+371 ALGGGAG
-378 FTITDGNFNVAVN
+378 FKVSDGNFNVAVN

-419 GTDEYYVTN
+419 GTDEYFVTN
-428 ASTTITTTP
+428 ASTTTVSTTSGDRT
-437 TGTDKT
+437 T

-452 SGIALD
+452 SGISLD
-458 VTPQIDEDGKVLLHI
+458 VTPQIDEEGKVLLHI
-473 HPSVIDTEEQNKVI
+473 HPSVIDTEEQTKTIKVT
-487 DMGTT
+487 DSDT
-492 GGKLQLP
+492 LVLP

-551 NRRESTKKVELVIL
+551 NRRESTKKVELVIM

-588 KWYPPKG
+588 KWYPAKG

>member
-14 GRTNYMKKHHLCL
+14 GCTYYMKKHHLCL
-27 ISVAVLTAG
+27 ISAVVLTAG

-49 DALRHAMTEQSK
+49 DALRHAMTEQNK
-61 AGALTSVPKSVQS
+61 GGALTSVPKSVQS

-89 EPRLRIAAHDV
+89 EARLRIAAHDV

-188 TGGVASNDSNSS
+188 TGGVASNDNNSS

-209 GSTNNNTSNRS
+209 NSTNNSTSNRS
-220 SNGGSGS
+220 SNGNSNS
-227 DGNGTRIETDTNSDY
+227 DSNGTRIETDTNSDY

-251 ILVGSGD
+251 TLIGSGD
-258 GRAVITSPQAGLVTV
+258 GRAVITSPQAGLVTI

-286 LSQSESHLKRQVVL
+286 LNQSESHLKRQVVL
-300 EARILEVALSEG
+300 EARILEVALNEG

-320 GLTAS
+320 GLSAS
-325 WDGNKGIPT
+325 WDGNKGIT
-334 VAQPILTAPG
+334 G
-344 SDPAYKLLNGAGS
+344 GGS
-357 LGTSLVGATNPIFK
+357 LTPSTIANTPNQIFS
-371 AIGGGAG
+371 ALGGGAG
-378 FTITDGNFNVAVN
+378 FKISDGNFNVAVN

-419 GTDEYYVTN
+419 GTDEYFVTN
-428 ASTTITTTP
+428 ASTTTTTS
-437 TGTDKT
+437 GTSAPIVT

-458 VTPQIDEDGKVLLHI
+458 VTPQIDEEGKVLLHI
-473 HPSVIDTEEQNKVI
+473 HPSVIDTEEQKKTI
-487 DMGTT
+487 DVGTADP
-492 GGKLQLP
+492 LILP

>member
-1 MGGAR
+1 
-6 FVEFNCKS
+6 
-14 GRTNYMKKHHLCL
+14 MKKHRLCL
-27 ISVAVLTAG
+27 ITVAMMAAG
-36 CTSYR
+36 CTTYQ
-41 HPEPVQAK
+41 HPEPTQAK
-49 DALRHAMTEQSK
+49 DALKQAMNEQQK
-61 AGALTSVPKSVQS
+61 QAAPLTALPKSVQS
-74 ELLQLNRPPQAISMP
+74 ELLQLNRPQMPVGMP
-89 EPRLRIAAHDV
+89 EKRLRIAAHDV
-100 DAVEFFGSLFKG
+100 EAVEFFGSLFKG

-120 PGVAGQISVEL
+120 PGVAGLVSVEL

-136 TEVLAVV
+136 PEVLAVV

-152 RKGNVFHVYPAGLRT
+152 RKGNVFHIYPAGLRT
-167 ETIPVNYLMMSRRGL
+167 ETIPVNYLMVSRRGL

-188 TGGVASNDSNSS
+188 TGGVTANDSNNSSDSSFDSAS
-200 NNNNFDNAN
+200 NNNS
-209 GSTNNNTSNRS
+209 GSNSSTSNNS
-220 SNGGSGS
+220 SGDNN
-227 DGNGTRIETDTNSDY
+227 NGTRIETDTNSDY
-242 WTDLRDTLQ
+242 WTDLRDSLQTL
-251 ILVGSGD
+251 IGTGD
-258 GRAVITSPQAGLVTV
+258 GRAVITSPQAGLVTI

-286 LSQSESHLKRQVVL
+286 LTQSESHLKRQVVL
-300 EARILEVALSEG
+300 EARIIEVALNEG

-320 GLTAS
+320 GLSAS
-325 WDGNKGIPT
+325 WDGNKGITGGKSLANTQLPST
-334 VAQPILTAPG
+334 PNQIFTA
-344 SDPAYKLLNGAGS
+344 L
-357 LGTSLVGATNPIFK
+357 
-371 AIGGGAG
+371 GGGAG
-378 FTITDGNFNVAVN
+378 FTISDGNFNVAVN

-428 ASTTITTTP
+428 ASTTITTTS

-458 VTPQIDEDGKVLLHI
+458 VTPQIDEEGKVLLHI

-487 DMGTT
+487 DMGTS

-551 NRRESTKKVELVIL
+551 NRRESTKKVELVIM

-588 KWYPPKG
+588 KWYPAKG

>member
-14 GRTNYMKKHHLCL
+14 GCTYYMKKHHLCL
-27 ISVAVLTAG
+27 ISAAVLTAG

-49 DALRHAMTEQSK
+49 DALRHAMTEQNK
-61 AGALTSVPKSVQS
+61 GGALTSVPKSVQS

-188 TGGVASNDSNSS
+188 TGGVASNDNNSS

-209 GSTNNNTSNRS
+209 NSTNNSTSNRS
-220 SNGGSGS
+220 SNGSSNS
-227 DGNGTRIETDTNSDY
+227 DSNGTRIETDTSSDY

-251 ILVGSGD
+251 TLIGSGD
-258 GRAVITSPQAGLVTV
+258 GRAVITSPQAGLVTI

-286 LSQSESHLKRQVVL
+286 LNQSESHLKRQVVL
-300 EARILEVALSEG
+300 EARILEVALNEG

-320 GLTAS
+320 GLSAS
-325 WDGNKGIPT
+325 WDGNKGIT
-334 VAQPILTAPG
+334 G
-344 SDPAYKLLNGAGS
+344 GGS
-357 LGTSLVGATNPIFK
+357 LTPSTIANTPNQIFS
-371 AIGGGAG
+371 ALGGGAG
-378 FTITDGNFNVAVN
+378 FKISDGNFNVAVN

-419 GTDEYYVTN
+419 GTDEYFVTN
-428 ASTTITTTP
+428 ASTTTTTS
-437 TGTDKT
+437 GTSAPIVT

-458 VTPQIDEDGKVLLHI
+458 VTPQIDEEGKVLLHI
-473 HPSVIDTEEQNKVI
+473 HPSVIDTEEQKKTI
-487 DMGTT
+487 DVGTADP
-492 GGKLQLP
+492 LILP

>member
-1 MGGAR
+1 
-6 FVEFNCKS
+6 
-14 GRTNYMKKHHLCL
+14 MKTHRLCL
-27 ISVAVLTAG
+27 ITVAMMAAG
-36 CTSYR
+36 CTTYQ
-41 HPEPVQAK
+41 HPEPTQAK
-49 DALRHAMTEQSK
+49 DALKHAMNEQQK
-61 AGALTSVPKSVQS
+61 QAAPLTALPKSVQS
-74 ELLQLNRPPQAISMP
+74 ELLQLNRPQMPVGMP
-89 EPRLRIAAHDV
+89 EKRLRIAANDV
-100 DAVEFFGSLFKG
+100 EAVEFFGSLFKG

-120 PGVAGQISVEL
+120 PGVGGLVSVEL

-136 TEVLAVV
+136 PEVLAVV

-152 RKGNVFHVYPAGLRT
+152 RKGNIFHIYPAGLRT

-188 TGGVASNDSNSS
+188 TGGVTANDSNNSSSDSSFDSAS
-200 NNNNFDNAN
+200 NNS
-209 GSTNNNTSNRS
+209 GSNS
-220 SNGGSGS
+220 SSSSSSGS
-227 DGNGTRIETDTNSDY
+227 DNSNGTRIETDTNSDY
-242 WTDLRDTLQ
+242 WTDLRDSLQTL
-251 ILVGSGD
+251 IGSGD
-258 GRAVITSPQAGLVTV
+258 GRAVITSPQAGLVTI

-286 LSQSESHLKRQVVL
+286 LTQSESHLKRQVVL
-300 EARILEVALSEG
+300 EARIIEVALNEG

-320 GLTAS
+320 GLSAS
-325 WDGNKGIPT
+325 WDGGKGITGGGSAANSQLPT
-334 VAQPILTAPG
+334 TPNQ
-344 SDPAYKLLNGAGS
+344 
-357 LGTSLVGATNPIFK
+357 IFS
-371 AIGGGAG
+371 ALGGGAG
-378 FTITDGNFNVAVN
+378 FKISDGNFNVAVN

-428 ASTTITTTP
+428 ASTTITTTS

-458 VTPQIDEDGKVLLHI
+458 VTPQIDEEGKVLLHI

-487 DMGTT
+487 DMGTS

-539 LGDIPWVGEAFT
+539 LGDIPWIGEAFT
-551 NRRESTKKVELVIL
+551 NRRESTKKVELVIM

-575 WQNELQRSSELLD
+575 WQNELKRSSDLLD
-588 KWYPPKG
+588 KWYPAKG

>member
-1 MGGAR
+1 
-6 FVEFNCKS
+6 
-14 GRTNYMKKHHLCL
+14 MKKNHLCL
-27 ISVAVLTAG
+27 ISVAVLAAG

-49 DALRHAMTEQSK
+49 DALKHAMTEQNK
-61 AGALTSVPKSVQS
+61 VGALATVPKSVQS
-74 ELLQLNRPPQAISMP
+74 ELLQMNRPPQAISMP
-89 EPRLRIAAHDV
+89 EQRLRIAAHDV
-100 DAVEFFGSLFKG
+100 EAVEFFGSLFKG

-120 PGVAGQISVEL
+120 PGVGGLVSVEL

-136 TEVLAVV
+136 PEVLAVV

-188 TGGVASNDSNSS
+188 TGGVTANDNNSNNSS
-200 NNNNFDNAN
+200 VDNAN
-209 GSTNNNTSNRS
+209 GNSSGSNNS
-220 SNGGSGS
+220 SNGSSGS
-227 DGNGTRIETDTNSDY
+227 NSSNGTRIETDTNSDY
-242 WTDLRDTLQ
+242 WTDLRGSLEML
-251 ILVGSGD
+251 IGSGD
-258 GRAVITSPQAGLVTV
+258 GRAVITSPQAGLVTI

-286 LSQSESHLKRQVVL
+286 LSQSETHLKRQVVL
-300 EARILEVALSEG
+300 EARILEVALNEG

-320 GLTAS
+320 GLSAS
-325 WDGNKGIPT
+325 WDGNKGIT
-334 VAQPILTAPG
+334 G
-344 SDPAYKLLNGAGS
+344 GGS
-357 LGTSLVGATNPIFK
+357 LAPTQLPTTPNQIFT
-371 AIGGGAG
+371 ALGGGAG
-378 FTITDGNFNVAVN
+378 FKISDGNFNVAVN

-419 GTDEYYVTN
+419 GTDEYFVTK
-428 ASTTITTTP
+428 ASTTITSNSS
-437 TGTDKT
+437 GVSDRT

-452 SGIALD
+452 SGISLD
-458 VTPQIDEDGKVLLHI
+458 VTPQIDEEGKVLLHI

-487 DMGTT
+487 DMGTS
-492 GGKLQLP
+492 GGRLELP

-539 LGDIPWVGEAFT
+539 LGDIPWIGEAFT

-575 WQNELQRSSELLD
+575 WQNELKRSADLLD

>member
-1 MGGAR
+1 
-6 FVEFNCKS
+6 
-14 GRTNYMKKHHLCL
+14 MKKHHLCL
-27 ISVAVLTAG
+27 ISAAVLTAG

-49 DALRHAMTEQSK
+49 DALRHAMTEQNK
-61 AGALTSVPKSVQS
+61 GGALTSVPKSVQS

-188 TGGVASNDSNSS
+188 TGGVTANDNNGNSNS
-200 NNNNFDNAN
+200 FDNAN
-209 GSTNNNTSNRS
+209 NSTNNNSTSNRS
-220 SNGGSGS
+220 SNGSSNS
-227 DGNGTRIETDTNSDY
+227 DSNGTRIETDTSSDY

-251 ILVGSGD
+251 TLIGSGD
-258 GRAVITSPQAGLVTV
+258 GRAVITSPQAGLVTI

-286 LSQSESHLKRQVVL
+286 LNQSESHLKRQVVL
-300 EARILEVALSEG
+300 EARILEVALNEG

-320 GLTAS
+320 GLSAS
-325 WDGNKGIPT
+325 WDGNKGITGGGSAAPSKLPT
-334 VAQPILTAPG
+334 TPNQ
-344 SDPAYKLLNGAGS
+344 
-357 LGTSLVGATNPIFK
+357 IFS
-371 AIGGGAG
+371 ALGGGAG
-378 FTITDGNFNVAVN
+378 FKISDGNFNVAVN

-419 GTDEYYVTN
+419 GTDEYFVTN
-428 ASTTITTTP
+428 ASTTTTTS
-437 TGTDKT
+437 GTSAPIVT

-458 VTPQIDEDGKVLLHI
+458 VTPQIDEEGKVLLHI
-473 HPSVIDTEEQNKVI
+473 HPSVIDTEEQKKTI
-487 DMGTT
+487 DVGTADP
-492 GGKLQLP
+492 LILP

>member
-14 GRTNYMKKHHLCL
+14 GCTYYMKKHHLCL
-27 ISVAVLTAG
+27 ISAAVLTAG

-49 DALRHAMTEQSK
+49 DALRHAMTEQNK
-61 AGALTSVPKSVQS
+61 GGALTSVPKSVQS

-188 TGGVASNDSNSS
+188 TGGVTANDNNGNSNS
-200 NNNNFDNAN
+200 FDNAN
-209 GSTNNNTSNRS
+209 NSTNNNSTSNRS
-220 SNGGSGS
+220 SNGNSNS
-227 DGNGTRIETDTNSDY
+227 DSNGTRIETDTNSDY

-251 ILVGSGD
+251 TLIGSGD
-258 GRAVITSPQAGLVTV
+258 GRAVITSPQAGLVTI

-286 LSQSESHLKRQVVL
+286 LNQSESHLKRQVVL
-300 EARILEVALSEG
+300 EARILEVALNEG

-320 GLTAS
+320 GLSAS
-325 WDGNKGIPT
+325 WDGNKGITGGGSVAPSQLPT
-334 VAQPILTAPG
+334 TPNQ
-344 SDPAYKLLNGAGS
+344 
-357 LGTSLVGATNPIFK
+357 IFS
-371 AIGGGAG
+371 ALGGGAG
-378 FTITDGNFNVAVN
+378 FKISDGNFNVAVN

-419 GTDEYYVTN
+419 GTDEYFVTN
-428 ASTTITTTP
+428 ASTTITTNSS
-437 TGTDKT
+437 GVSDKT

-458 VTPQIDEDGKVLLHI
+458 VTPQIDEEGKVLLHI
-473 HPSVIDTEEQNKVI
+473 HPSVIDTEEQQKTI
-487 DMGTT
+487 DMGTS
-492 GGKLQLP
+492 GGTLQLP

>member
-1 MGGAR
+1 
-6 FVEFNCKS
+6 
-14 GRTNYMKKHHLCL
+14 MKKHRLCL
-27 ISVAVLTAG
+27 ITVAMMAAG
-36 CTSYR
+36 CTTYQ
-41 HPEPVQAK
+41 HPEPTQAK
-49 DALRHAMTEQSK
+49 DALKQAMNEQQK
-61 AGALTSVPKSVQS
+61 QAAPLTALPKSVQS
-74 ELLQLNRPPQAISMP
+74 ELLQLNRPQMPVGMP
-89 EPRLRIAAHDV
+89 EKRLRIAAHDV
-100 DAVEFFGSLFKG
+100 EAVEFFGSLFKG

-120 PGVAGQISVEL
+120 PGVAGLVSVEL

-136 TEVLAVV
+136 PEVLAVV

-152 RKGNVFHVYPAGLRT
+152 RKGNVFHIYPAGLRT

-188 TGGVASNDSNSS
+188 TGGVTANDSNNDSNGSFDNSS
-200 NNNNFDNAN
+200 NNN
-209 GSTNNNTSNRS
+209 STNNSS
-220 SNGGSGS
+220 SNNSNGDSS
-227 DGNGTRIETDTNSDY
+227 NGTRIETDTNSDY
-242 WTDLRDTLQ
+242 WTDLRDSLQTL
-251 ILVGSGD
+251 IGSGD
-258 GRAVITSPQAGLVTV
+258 GRAVITSPQAGLVTI

-286 LSQSESHLKRQVVL
+286 LNQSESHLKRQVVL
-300 EARILEVALSEG
+300 EARIIEVALNEG

-320 GLTAS
+320 GLSAS
-325 WDGNKGIPT
+325 WDGNKGIT
-334 VAQPILTAPG
+334 G
-344 SDPAYKLLNGAGS
+344 GGS
-357 LGTSLVGATNPIFK
+357 LAGTQLPTTPNQIFS
-371 AIGGGAG
+371 ALGGGAG
-378 FTITDGNFNVAVN
+378 FKISDGNFNVAVN

-419 GTDEYYVTN
+419 GTDEYFVTN
-428 ASTTITTTP
+428 ASTTTVTS
-437 TGTDKT
+437 TGTAEPIVT

-458 VTPQIDEDGKVLLHI
+458 VTPQIDEEGKVLLHI
-473 HPSVIDTEEQNKVI
+473 HPSVIDTEEQKKIINV
-487 DMGTT
+487 GTA
-492 GGKLQLP
+492 KPLELP

-551 NRRESTKKVELVIL
+551 NRRESTKKVELVIM

-588 KWYPPKG
+588 KWYPAKG

>member
-14 GRTNYMKKHHLCL
+14 GCTYYMKKHHLCL
-27 ISVAVLTAG
+27 ISAAVLTAG

-49 DALRHAMTEQSK
+49 DALRHAMTEQNK
-61 AGALTSVPKSVQS
+61 GGARTSVPKSVQS

-89 EPRLRIAAHDV
+89 EARLRIAAHDV

-188 TGGVASNDSNSS
+188 TGGVASNDNNSS

-209 GSTNNNTSNRS
+209 NNTNNSTSNRS
-220 SNGGSGS
+220 SNGNSNS
-227 DGNGTRIETDTNSDY
+227 DSNGTRIETDTNSDY

-251 ILVGSGD
+251 TLIGSGD
-258 GRAVITSPQAGLVTV
+258 GRAVITSPQAGLVTI

-286 LSQSESHLKRQVVL
+286 LNQSESHLKRQVVL
-300 EARILEVALSEG
+300 EARILEVSLNEG

-320 GLTAS
+320 GLSAS
-325 WDGNKGIPT
+325 WDGNKGIT
-334 VAQPILTAPG
+334 G
-344 SDPAYKLLNGAGS
+344 GGS
-357 LGTSLVGATNPIFK
+357 LTPSTIANTPNQIFS
-371 AIGGGAG
+371 ALGGGAG
-378 FTITDGNFNVAVN
+378 FKISDGNFNVAVN

-419 GTDEYYVTN
+419 GTDEYFVTN
-428 ASTTITTTP
+428 ASTTTTTS
-437 TGTDKT
+437 GTSAPIVT

-458 VTPQIDEDGKVLLHI
+458 VTPQIDEEGKVLLHI
-473 HPSVIDTEEQNKVI
+473 HPSVIDTEEQKKTI
-487 DMGTT
+487 DVGTADP
-492 GGKLQLP
+492 LILP

>member
-1 MGGAR
+1 
-6 FVEFNCKS
+6 
-14 GRTNYMKKHHLCL
+14 MKKNRLCL
-27 ISVAVLTAG
+27 ITVAMMAAG
-36 CTSYR
+36 CTTYQ
-41 HPEPVQAK
+41 HPEPTQAK
-49 DALRHAMTEQSK
+49 DALKQAMNEQQK
-61 AGALTSVPKSVQS
+61 QAAPLTALPKSVQS
-74 ELLQLNRPPQAISMP
+74 ELLQLNRPQMPVGMP
-89 EPRLRIAAHDV
+89 EKRLRIAAHDV
-100 DAVEFFGSLFKG
+100 EAVEFFGSLFKG

-120 PGVAGQISVEL
+120 PGVAGLVSVEL

-136 TEVLAVV
+136 PEVLAVV

-152 RKGNVFHVYPAGLRT
+152 RKGNVFHIYPAGLRT

-188 TGGVASNDSNSS
+188 TGGVTANDSNNSSDSSFDSAS
-200 NNNNFDNAN
+200 NNN
-209 GSTNNNTSNRS
+209 STNNSSGNN
-220 SNGGSGS
+220 SNGNSS
-227 DGNGTRIETDTNSDY
+227 NGTRIETDTNSDY
-242 WTDLRDTLQ
+242 WTDLRDSLQTL
-251 ILVGSGD
+251 IGTGD
-258 GRAVITSPQAGLVTV
+258 GRAVITSPQAGLVTI

-286 LSQSESHLKRQVVL
+286 LNQSDSHLKRQVVL
-300 EARILEVALSEG
+300 EARIIEVALNEG

-320 GLTAS
+320 GLSAS
-325 WDGNKGIPT
+325 WDGNKGIT
-334 VAQPILTAPG
+334 G
-344 SDPAYKLLNGAGS
+344 GGS
-357 LGTSLVGATNPIFK
+357 LANTQLPTTPNQIFT
-371 AIGGGAG
+371 ALGGGAG
-378 FTITDGNFNVAVN
+378 FKVSDGNFNVAVN

-419 GTDEYYVTN
+419 GTDEYFVTN
-428 ASTTITTTP
+428 ASTTTVSTTSGDRT
-437 TGTDKT
+437 T

-452 SGIALD
+452 SGISLD
-458 VTPQIDEDGKVLLHI
+458 VTPQIDEEGKVLLHI
-473 HPSVIDTEEQNKVI
+473 HPSVIDTEEQTKTIKVT
-487 DMGTT
+487 DSDT
-492 GGKLQLP
+492 LVLP

-551 NRRESTKKVELVIL
+551 NRRESTKKVELVIM

-588 KWYPPKG
+588 KWYPAKG

>member
-1 MGGAR
+1 
-6 FVEFNCKS
+6 
-14 GRTNYMKKHHLCL
+14 MKKHHLCL
-27 ISVAVLTAG
+27 ISAAVLTAG

-49 DALRHAMTEQSK
+49 DALRHAMTEQNK
-61 AGALTSVPKSVQS
+61 GGALTSVPKSVQS

-120 PGVAGQISVEL
+120 PGVAGQVSVEL

-188 TGGVASNDSNSS
+188 TGGVTANDNNGNSNS
-200 NNNNFDNAN
+200 FDNAN
-209 GSTNNNTSNRS
+209 NSTNNNSTSNRS
-220 SNGGSGS
+220 SNGSSNS
-227 DGNGTRIETDTNSDY
+227 DSNGTRIETDTNSDY

-251 ILVGSGD
+251 TLIGSGD
-258 GRAVITSPQAGLVTV
+258 GRAVITSPQAGLVTI

-286 LSQSESHLKRQVVL
+286 LNQSESHLKRQVVL
-300 EARILEVALSEG
+300 EARILEVSLNEG

-320 GLTAS
+320 GLSAS
-325 WDGNKGIPT
+325 WDGNKGIT
-334 VAQPILTAPG
+334 G
-344 SDPAYKLLNGAGS
+344 GGS
-357 LGTSLVGATNPIFK
+357 LTPSTIANTPNQIFS
-371 AIGGGAG
+371 ALGGGAG
-378 FTITDGNFNVAVN
+378 FKISDGNFNVAVN

-419 GTDEYYVTN
+419 GTDEYFVTN
-428 ASTTITTTP
+428 ASTTTTTS
-437 TGTDKT
+437 GTSAPIVT

-458 VTPQIDEDGKVLLHI
+458 VTPQIDEEGKVLLHI
-473 HPSVIDTEEQNKVI
+473 HPSVIDTEEQKKTI
-487 DMGTT
+487 DVGTADP
-492 GGKLQLP
+492 LILP

>member
-1 MGGAR
+1 
-6 FVEFNCKS
+6 
-14 GRTNYMKKHHLCL
+14 MKKHHFCL
-27 ISVAVLTAG
+27 LPLALAVAA
-36 CTSYR
+36 CTSYQ

-49 DALRHAMTEQSK
+49 DALKQAMNEQTPT
-61 AGALTSVPKSVQS
+61 APLTTLPPSVQS
-74 ELLQLNRPPQAISMP
+74 ELLQLNRPQQPLAVP
-89 EPRLRIAAHDV
+89 EKRLRIAAHDV

-120 PGVAGQISVEL
+120 PGVAGAISVEL

-136 TEVLAVV
+136 QEALATV

-152 RKGNVFHVYPAGLRT
+152 RKGNVFHVGSAGLRT
-167 ETIPVNYLMMSRRGL
+167 ETIPANYLMMARRGL

-188 TGGVASNDSNSS
+188 TGGVTANDN
-200 NNNNFDNAN
+200 NNNGNNNFDSS
-209 GSTNNNTSNRS
+209 GNNNGGNNNLGS
-220 SNGGSGS
+220 SNGDNGNSNNS
-227 DGNGTRIETDTNSDY
+227 NGTRIETDSNNDY
-242 WTDLRDTLQ
+242 WTDLRDALQTL
-251 ILVGSGD
+251 IGTGE

-286 LSQSESHLKRQVVL
+286 LDQSGEHLKRQVVL
-300 EARILEVALSEG
+300 EARILEVSLNEG

-320 GLTAS
+320 GLSAS
-325 WDGNKGIPT
+325 WDGNKGIT
-334 VAQPILTAPG
+334 G
-344 SDPAYKLLNGAGS
+344 GGS
-357 LGTSLVGATNPIFK
+357 LLDSPIASTPNQIFR
-371 AIGGGAG
+371 ALGGGAG
-378 FTITDGNFNVAVN
+378 FTISDGNFNVAVS

-419 GTDEYYVTN
+419 GTDEYFVTN
-428 ASTTITTTP
+428 ASTTTTTSGNSAP
-437 TGTDKT
+437 IVT

-458 VTPQIDEDGKVLLHI
+458 VTPQIDEAGRVLLHI
-473 HPSVIDTEEQNKVI
+473 HPSVIDTEEQNKTINVCTA
-487 DMGTT
+487 DP
-492 GGKLQLP
+492 LVLP
-499 LAKSSIRESDT
+499 LAKSAIRESDT

-575 WQNELQRSSELLD
+575 WQQELQRSSELLD

>member
-1 MGGAR
+1 
-6 FVEFNCKS
+6 
-14 GRTNYMKKHHLCL
+14 MKKHPFCL
-27 ISVAVLTAG
+27 LPLALAVAA
-36 CTSYR
+36 CTSYQ

-49 DALRHAMTEQSK
+49 DALKQAMNEQTPT
-61 AGALTSVPKSVQS
+61 APLTTLPPSVQS
-74 ELLQLNRPPQAISMP
+74 ELLQLNRPQQPLAVP
-89 EPRLRIAAHDV
+89 EKRLRIAAHDV

-120 PGVAGQISVEL
+120 PGVAGAISVEL

-136 TEVLAVV
+136 QEALATV

-167 ETIPVNYLMMSRRGL
+167 ETIPVNYLMMARRGL

-188 TGGVASNDSNSS
+188 TGGVTAND
-200 NNNNFDNAN
+200 NNNN
-209 GSTNNNTSNRS
+209 GNNNVDSSGNNNGGNNNLGS
-220 SNGGSGS
+220 SNGDNGNSNNS
-227 DGNGTRIETDTNSDY
+227 NGTRIETDSNNDY
-242 WTDLRDTLQ
+242 WTDLRDALQTL
-251 ILVGSGD
+251 IGTGE

-286 LSQSESHLKRQVVL
+286 LDQSGEHLKRQVVL
-300 EARILEVALSEG
+300 EARILEVSLNEG

-320 GLTAS
+320 GLSAS
-325 WDGNKGIPT
+325 WDGNKGIT
-334 VAQPILTAPG
+334 G
-344 SDPAYKLLNGAGS
+344 GGS
-357 LGTSLVGATNPIFK
+357 LLDSPIASTPNQIFR
-371 AIGGGAG
+371 ALGGGAG
-378 FTITDGNFNVAVN
+378 FTISDGNFNVAVS

-419 GTDEYYVTN
+419 GTDEYFVTN
-428 ASTTITTTP
+428 ASTTTTTSGNSAP
-437 TGTDKT
+437 IVT

-458 VTPQIDEDGKVLLHI
+458 VTPQIDEAGRVLLHI
-473 HPSVIDTEEQNKVI
+473 HPSVIDTEEQNKTINV
-487 DMGTT
+487 GTADP
-492 GGKLQLP
+492 LVLP
-499 LAKSSIRESDT
+499 LAKSAIRESDT

-575 WQNELQRSSELLD
+575 WQQELQRSSELLD

>member
-1 MGGAR
+1 
-6 FVEFNCKS
+6 
-14 GRTNYMKKHHLCL
+14 MKKHHFCL
-27 ISVAVLTAG
+27 LPLALAVAA
-36 CTSYR
+36 CTSYQ

-49 DALRHAMTEQSK
+49 DALKQAMKEQTPT
-61 AGALTSVPKSVQS
+61 APLTTLPPSVQS
-74 ELLQLNRPPQAISMP
+74 ELLQLNRPQQPLAVP
-89 EPRLRIAAHDV
+89 EKRLRIAAHDV

-120 PGVAGQISVEL
+120 PGVAGAISVEL

-136 TEVLAVV
+136 QEALATV

-167 ETIPVNYLMMSRRGL
+167 ETIPVNYLMMARRGL

-188 TGGVASNDSNSS
+188 TGGVTANDN
-200 NNNNFDNAN
+200 NNNGNNNFDSS
-209 GSTNNNTSNRS
+209 GNNNNGNNNLGS
-220 SNGGSGS
+220 SNGDNGNSNNS
-227 DGNGTRIETDTNSDY
+227 NGTRIETDSNNDY
-242 WTDLRDTLQ
+242 WSDLRDALQTL
-251 ILVGSGD
+251 IGTGE
-258 GRAVITSPQAGLVTV
+258 GRAVITSPQAGLITV

-286 LSQSESHLKRQVVL
+286 LDQSGEHLKRQVVL
-300 EARILEVALSEG
+300 EARILEVALNEG

-320 GLTAS
+320 GLSAS
-325 WDGNKGIPT
+325 WDGNKGIT
-334 VAQPILTAPG
+334 G
-344 SDPAYKLLNGAGS
+344 GGS
-357 LGTSLVGATNPIFK
+357 LLDSPIASTPNQIFRTL
-371 AIGGGAG
+371 GGGAG
-378 FTITDGNFNVAVN
+378 FTISDGNFNVAVS

-419 GTDEYYVTN
+419 GTDEYFVTN
-428 ASTTITTTP
+428 ASTTTTTSGNSAP
-437 TGTDKT
+437 IVT

-458 VTPQIDEDGKVLLHI
+458 VTPQIDEAGRVLLHI
-473 HPSVIDTEEQNKVI
+473 HPSVIDTEEQSKTINV
-487 DMGTT
+487 GTADP
-492 GGKLQLP
+492 LVLP

-575 WQNELQRSSELLD
+575 WQKELQRSSELLD

>member
-1 MGGAR
+1 
-6 FVEFNCKS
+6 
-14 GRTNYMKKHHLCL
+14 MKKHRLCL
-27 ISVAVLTAG
+27 ITVAMMAAG
-36 CTSYR
+36 CTTYQ
-41 HPEPVQAK
+41 HPEPIQAK
-49 DALRHAMTEQSK
+49 DALKQAMNDQQKQAAPLT
-61 AGALTSVPKSVQS
+61 ALPKSVQS
-74 ELLQLNRPPQAISMP
+74 ELLQLNRPQMPVGMP
-89 EPRLRIAAHDV
+89 EKRLRIAAHDV
-100 DAVEFFGSLFKG
+100 EAVEFFGSLFKG

-120 PGVAGQISVEL
+120 PGVAGQVSVEL

-136 TEVLAVV
+136 PEVLAVV

-152 RKGNVFHVYPAGLRT
+152 RKGNVFHIYPAGLRT

-188 TGGVASNDSNSS
+188 TGGVTANDSNNDSNGSFDNSSS
-200 NNNNFDNAN
+200 NN
-209 GSTNNNTSNRS
+209 STNNSS
-220 SNGGSGS
+220 SNNSSGDS
-227 DGNGTRIETDTNSDY
+227 SNGTRIETDTNSDY
-242 WTDLRDTLQ
+242 WTDLRDSLQTL
-251 ILVGSGD
+251 IGSGD
-258 GRAVITSPQAGLVTV
+258 GRAVITSPQAGLVTI

-300 EARILEVALSEG
+300 EARIIEVALNEG

-320 GLTAS
+320 GLSAS
-325 WDGNKGIPT
+325 WDGNKGITGGGSAANSQLPT
-334 VAQPILTAPG
+334 TPNQ
-344 SDPAYKLLNGAGS
+344 
-357 LGTSLVGATNPIFK
+357 IFS
-371 AIGGGAG
+371 ALGGGAG
-378 FTITDGNFNVAVN
+378 FKISDGNFNVAVN

-419 GTDEYYVTN
+419 GTDEYFVTN
-428 ASTTITTTP
+428 ASTTTVTS
-437 TGTDKT
+437 TGTAEPIVT

-458 VTPQIDEDGKVLLHI
+458 VTPQIDEEGRVLLHI
-473 HPSVIDTEEQNKVI
+473 HPSVIDTEEQKKIINV
-487 DMGTT
+487 GTA
-492 GGKLQLP
+492 KPLELP

-551 NRRESTKKVELVIL
+551 NRRESTKKVELVIM

-588 KWYPPKG
+588 KWYPAKG

>member
-14 GRTNYMKKHHLCL
+14 GCTYYMKKHHLCL
-27 ISVAVLTAG
+27 ISAAVLTAG

-49 DALRHAMTEQSK
+49 DALRHAMTEQNK
-61 AGALTSVPKSVQS
+61 GGALTSVPKSVQS

-188 TGGVASNDSNSS
+188 TGGVASNDNNSS
-200 NNNNFDNAN
+200 NNNNFDNSN
-209 GSTNNNTSNRS
+209 NTNNSTSNRS
-220 SNGGSGS
+220 SNGSSNS
-227 DGNGTRIETDTNSDY
+227 DSNGTRIETDTSSDY

-251 ILVGSGD
+251 TLIGSGD
-258 GRAVITSPQAGLVTV
+258 GRAVITSPQAGLVTI

-286 LSQSESHLKRQVVL
+286 LNQSESHLKRQVVL
-300 EARILEVALSEG
+300 EARILEVALNEG

-320 GLTAS
+320 GLSAS
-325 WDGNKGIPT
+325 WDGNKGIT
-334 VAQPILTAPG
+334 G
-344 SDPAYKLLNGAGS
+344 GGS
-357 LGTSLVGATNPIFK
+357 LTPSTIANTPNQIFS
-371 AIGGGAG
+371 ALGGGAG
-378 FTITDGNFNVAVN
+378 FKISDGNFNVAVN

-419 GTDEYYVTN
+419 GTDEYFVTN
-428 ASTTITTTP
+428 ASTTTTTS
-437 TGTDKT
+437 GTSAPIVT

-458 VTPQIDEDGKVLLHI
+458 VTPQIDEEGKVLLHI
-473 HPSVIDTEEQNKVI
+473 HPSVIDTEEQKKTI
-487 DMGTT
+487 DVGTADP
-492 GGKLQLP
+492 LILP

>member
-1 MGGAR
+1 
-6 FVEFNCKS
+6 
-14 GRTNYMKKHHLCL
+14 MKKHHLCL
-27 ISVAVLTAG
+27 ISAAVLTAG

-49 DALRHAMTEQSK
+49 DALRHAMTEQNK
-61 AGALTSVPKSVQS
+61 GGALTSVPKSVQS

-188 TGGVASNDSNSS
+188 TGGVTANDNNGNSNS
-200 NNNNFDNAN
+200 FDNAN
-209 GSTNNNTSNRS
+209 GSNNSTSNSNRS
-220 SNGGSGS
+220 SNGSSNS
-227 DGNGTRIETDTNSDY
+227 DSNGTRIETDTNSDY

-251 ILVGSGD
+251 TLIGSGD
-258 GRAVITSPQAGLVTV
+258 GRAVITSPQAGLVTI

-286 LSQSESHLKRQVVL
+286 LNQSESHLKRQVVL
-300 EARILEVALSEG
+300 EARILEVALNEG

-320 GLTAS
+320 GLSAS
-325 WDGNKGIPT
+325 WDGNKGITGGGSAAPSQLPT
-334 VAQPILTAPG
+334 TPNQ
-344 SDPAYKLLNGAGS
+344 
-357 LGTSLVGATNPIFK
+357 IFS
-371 AIGGGAG
+371 ALGGGAG
-378 FTITDGNFNVAVN
+378 FKISDGNFNVAVN

-419 GTDEYYVTN
+419 GTDEYFVTN
-428 ASTTITTTP
+428 ASTTITTTS

-458 VTPQIDEDGKVLLHI
+458 VTPQIDEEGKVLLHI
-473 HPSVIDTEEQNKVI
+473 HPSVIDTEEQQKTI
-487 DMGTT
+487 DMGTS
-492 GGKLQLP
+492 GGTLQLP

-539 LGDIPWVGEAFT
+539 LG
-551 NRRESTKKVELVIL
+551 
-565 LKPTVVEKDT
+565 
-575 WQNELQRSSELLD
+575 
-588 KWYPPKG
+588 

>member
-1 MGGAR
+1 
-6 FVEFNCKS
+6 
-14 GRTNYMKKHHLCL
+14 MKKHPFCL
-27 ISVAVLTAG
+27 LPLALAVVG
-36 CTSYR
+36 CTTYR

-49 DALRHAMTEQSK
+49 DALKQAMSEQSPT
-61 AGALTSVPKSVQS
+61 APLTSLPPSVQS
-74 ELLQLNRPPQAISMP
+74 ELLQLNRPQQPMTIP
-89 EPRLRIAAHDV
+89 EKRMRIAAHDV

-120 PGVAGQISVEL
+120 PGVAGVISVEL

-136 TEVLAVV
+136 QEALATV

-167 ETIPVNYLMMSRRGL
+167 ETIPVNYLMMARRGL

-188 TGGVASNDSNSS
+188 TGGVTANDNNNG
-200 NNNNFDNAN
+200 NNNNFDNGLN
-209 GSTNNNTSNRS
+209 NSGNNNSQGNTA
-220 SNGGSGS
+220 SGDNNTNS
-227 DGNGTRIETDTNSDY
+227 NGTRIETDSNNDY
-242 WTDLRDTLQ
+242 WTDLRDALQTL
-251 ILVGSGD
+251 IGTGE

-286 LSQSESHLKRQVVL
+286 LDQSGEHLKRQVVL
-300 EARILEVALSEG
+300 EARILEVSLNEG

-320 GLTAS
+320 GLSAS
-325 WDGNKGIPT
+325 WDGGKGIT
-334 VAQPILTAPG
+334 G
-344 SDPAYKLLNGAGS
+344 GGS
-357 LGTSLVGATNPIFK
+357 LMDSPIASTPNQIFR
-371 AIGGGAG
+371 ALGGGAG
-378 FTITDGNFNVAVN
+378 FTISDGNFNVAVS

-419 GTDEYYVTN
+419 GTDEYFVTN
-428 ASTTITTTP
+428 ASTTTTTS
-437 TGTDKT
+437 GTSAPIVT

-458 VTPQIDEDGKVLLHI
+458 VTPQIDEQGKVLLHI
-473 HPSVIDTEEQNKVI
+473 HPSVIDTEEQSKTINV
-487 DMGTT
+487 GTADP
-492 GGKLQLP
+492 LVLP

-526 KTDKQEIVSKVPL
+526 KTDRQEIVSKVPL

-551 NRRESTKKVELVIL
+551 NRRESNRKVELVIL

-575 WQNELQRSSELLD
+575 WQKELQRSSELLD

>member
-1 MGGAR
+1 
-6 FVEFNCKS
+6 
-14 GRTNYMKKHHLCL
+14 MKKHRLCL
-27 ISVAVLTAG
+27 ITVAMMAAG
-36 CTSYR
+36 CTTYQ
-41 HPEPVQAK
+41 HPEPTQAK
-49 DALRHAMTEQSK
+49 DALKQAMNEQQK
-61 AGALTSVPKSVQS
+61 QAAPLTALPKSVQS
-74 ELLQLNRPPQAISMP
+74 ELLQLNRPQMPVGMP
-89 EPRLRIAAHDV
+89 EKRLRIAAHDV
-100 DAVEFFGSLFKG
+100 EAVEFFGSLFKG

-120 PGVAGQISVEL
+120 PGVAGLVSVEL

-136 TEVLAVV
+136 PEVLAVV

-152 RKGNVFHVYPAGLRT
+152 RKGNVFHIYPAGLRT

-188 TGGVASNDSNSS
+188 TGGVTANDSNNSSDSSFDSAS
-200 NNNNFDNAN
+200 NNN
-209 GSTNNNTSNRS
+209 STNNSSGNN
-220 SNGGSGS
+220 SNGNSS
-227 DGNGTRIETDTNSDY
+227 NGTRIETDTNSDY
-242 WTDLRDTLQ
+242 WTDLRDSLQTL
-251 ILVGSGD
+251 IGTGD
-258 GRAVITSPQAGLVTV
+258 GRTVITSPQAGLVTI

-286 LSQSESHLKRQVVL
+286 LNQSDSHLKRQVVL
-300 EARILEVALSEG
+300 EARIIEVALNEG

-320 GLTAS
+320 GLSAS
-325 WDGNKGIPT
+325 WDGNKGIT
-334 VAQPILTAPG
+334 G
-344 SDPAYKLLNGAGS
+344 GGS
-357 LGTSLVGATNPIFK
+357 LANTQLPTTPNQIFT
-371 AIGGGAG
+371 ALGGGAG
-378 FTITDGNFNVAVN
+378 FKVSDGNFNVAVN

-419 GTDEYYVTN
+419 GTDEYFVTN
-428 ASTTITTTP
+428 ASTTTVSTTSGDRT
-437 TGTDKT
+437 T

-452 SGIALD
+452 SGISLD
-458 VTPQIDEDGKVLLHI
+458 VTPQIDEEGKVLLHI
-473 HPSVIDTEEQNKVI
+473 HPSVIDTEEQTKTIKVT
-487 DMGTT
+487 DSDT
-492 GGKLQLP
+492 LVLP

-551 NRRESTKKVELVIL
+551 NRRESTKKVELVIM

-588 KWYPPKG
+588 KWYPAKG

>member
-1 MGGAR
+1 
-6 FVEFNCKS
+6 
-14 GRTNYMKKHHLCL
+14 MKKHPFCL
-27 ISVAVLTAG
+27 LPLALAVAG
-36 CTSYR
+36 CTTYR

-49 DALRHAMTEQSK
+49 DALKQAMSEQSPT
-61 AGALTSVPKSVQS
+61 APLTSLPPSVQS
-74 ELLQLNRPPQAISMP
+74 ELLQLNRPQQPMTIP
-89 EPRLRIAAHDV
+89 EKRMRIAAHDV

-120 PGVAGQISVEL
+120 PGVAGVISVEL

-136 TEVLAVV
+136 QEALATV

-167 ETIPVNYLMMSRRGL
+167 ETIPVNYLMMARRGL

-188 TGGVASNDSNSS
+188 TGGVTANDNNNG
-200 NNNNFDNAN
+200 NNNNFDNGLNNSGNNSQGNTAS
-209 GSTNNNTSNRS
+209 GDNNTNS
-220 SNGGSGS
+220 
-227 DGNGTRIETDTNSDY
+227 NGTRIETDSNNDY
-242 WTDLRDTLQ
+242 WTDLRDALQTL
-251 ILVGSGD
+251 IGTGE

-286 LSQSESHLKRQVVL
+286 LDQSGEHLKRQVVL
-300 EARILEVALSEG
+300 EARILEVSLNEG

-320 GLTAS
+320 GLSAS
-325 WDGNKGIPT
+325 WDGGKGIT
-334 VAQPILTAPG
+334 G
-344 SDPAYKLLNGAGS
+344 GGS
-357 LGTSLVGATNPIFK
+357 LMDSPIASTPNQIFR
-371 AIGGGAG
+371 ALGGGAG
-378 FTITDGNFNVAVN
+378 FTISDGNFNVAVS

-419 GTDEYYVTN
+419 GTDEYFVTN
-428 ASTTITTTP
+428 ASTTTTTS
-437 TGTDKT
+437 GTSAPIVT

-458 VTPQIDEDGKVLLHI
+458 VTPQIDEQGKVLLHI
-473 HPSVIDTEEQNKVI
+473 HPSVIDTEEQSKTISV
-487 DMGTT
+487 GTADP
-492 GGKLQLP
+492 LVLP

-526 KTDKQEIVSKVPL
+526 KTDRQEIVSKVPL

-551 NRRESTKKVELVIL
+551 NRRESNRKVELVIL

-575 WQNELQRSSELLD
+575 WQKELQRSSELLD

>member
-1 MGGAR
+1 
-6 FVEFNCKS
+6 
-14 GRTNYMKKHHLCL
+14 MKKHRLCL
-27 ISVAVLTAG
+27 ITVAMMAAG
-36 CTSYR
+36 CTTYQ
-41 HPEPVQAK
+41 HPEPTQAK
-49 DALRHAMTEQSK
+49 DALKQAINEQQK
-61 AGALTSVPKSVQS
+61 QAAPLTALPKSVQS
-74 ELLQLNRPPQAISMP
+74 ELLQLNRPQMPVGMP
-89 EPRLRIAAHDV
+89 EKRLRIAAHDV
-100 DAVEFFGSLFKG
+100 EAVEFFGSLFKG

-120 PGVAGQISVEL
+120 PGVAGLVSVEL

-136 TEVLAVV
+136 PEVLAVV

-152 RKGNVFHVYPAGLRT
+152 RKGNVFHIYPAGLRT

-188 TGGVASNDSNSS
+188 TGGVTANDSNNSSDSSFDSAS
-200 NNNNFDNAN
+200 NNN
-209 GSTNNNTSNRS
+209 STNNSSGNN
-220 SNGGSGS
+220 SNGNSS
-227 DGNGTRIETDTNSDY
+227 NGTRIETDTNSDY
-242 WTDLRDTLQ
+242 WTDLRDSLQTL
-251 ILVGSGD
+251 IGTGD
-258 GRAVITSPQAGLVTV
+258 GRAVITSPQAGLVTI

-286 LSQSESHLKRQVVL
+286 LTQSESHLKRQVVL
-300 EARILEVALSEG
+300 EARIIEVALNEG

-320 GLTAS
+320 GLSAS
-325 WDGNKGIPT
+325 WDGNKGIT
-334 VAQPILTAPG
+334 G
-344 SDPAYKLLNGAGS
+344 GGS
-357 LGTSLVGATNPIFK
+357 LANTQLPTTPNQIFT
-371 AIGGGAG
+371 ALGGGAG
-378 FTITDGNFNVAVN
+378 FKVSDGNFNVAVN

-428 ASTTITTTP
+428 ASTTITTTS

-458 VTPQIDEDGKVLLHI
+458 VTPQIDEEGKVLLHI

-487 DMGTT
+487 DMGTS

-551 NRRESTKKVELVIL
+551 NRRESTKKVELVIM

-588 KWYPPKG
+588 KWYPAKG